1 MKRAVIST
9 KKHVNLDYL
18 KQPDIG
24 ERCVKTILEKLKNLD
39 LNSTNSV
46 MNDHLISF
54 INSATEE
61 TLLMQEKTGLYW
73 PWDQIIILKDLYNL
87 KDLQIARSGNSN

>member
-9 KKHVNLDYL
+9 KKHIHLDYL
-18 KQPDIG
+18 KQPDIS

-61 TLLMQEKTGLYW
+61 TLLMQEKTGLYR
-73 PWDQIIILKDLYNL
+73 PWDQIIILKDL
-87 KDLQIARSGNSN
+87 